1 MFNLQKLR
9 FSSKLYYDFADNKVK
24 LTIGSKVFDM
34 DNAALLVKD
43 HLLNLMRMKLLSR
56 KDVDKLL
63 HTKLPVV

>member
-24 LTIGSKVFDM
+24 LPIGSKVFDM

-56 KDVDKLL
+56 KDVDELL